1 MQEKERIKNED
12 RKRQDKYDFDKK
24 EKQRVEQDEIRRK
37 KELQD

>member
-24 EKQRVEQDEIRRK
+24 EKQRVEQDEIRIK
-37 KELQD
+37 KELQY